1 MLWKS
6 SGAQHTIGF
15 WCLASLTIT
24 VTGRH
29 EETWSFTDRT
39 SWTTRRDVKNIWN
52 LCQSRFS
59 SEAVCSS
66 SQVEDWS
73 ANGGQLHQNSIRT
86 PSQLHQDLP
95 WTMLQC
101 SRELIGHRAELH
113 HHAASAP
120 LTRRSRWRF
129 NPEVNS
135 VTSDSVSAET
145 TMILHCFQI
154 KGAVSVFLL
163 QQCESCRELLTSHY
177 TFTAL
182 TQLCLSLYIKI
193 SIYLFIYCL
202 YSNNTALHTHLS
214 VHSGFCIR

>member
-29 EETWSFTDRT
+29 EETWSFTTRT

-66 SQVEDWS
+66 SQAEDRSAGGGPVCRVE
-73 ANGGQLHQNSIRT
+73 
-86 PSQLHQDLP
+86 
-95 WTMLQC
+95 LQ
-101 SRELIGHRAELH
+101 

-135 VTSDSVSAET
+135 VTTDPASAET
-145 TMILHCFQI
+145 TTILHCFQI

-182 TQLCLSLYIKI
+182 TQLCLSLYINI
-193 SIYLFIYCL
+193 YIYIYLYMACTLIIPR
-202 YSNNTALHTHLS
+202 S
-214 VHSGFCIR
+214 VACH

>member
-1 MLWKS
+1 MWTNVMKVFRS
-6 SGAQHTIGF
+6 STYDRFLMSGF
-15 WCLASLTIT
+15 TNDHS
-24 VTGRH
+24 H
-29 EETWSFTDRT
+29 RT
-39 SWTTRRDVKNIWN
+39 PWRDVKLYYQDIMDHKTRCKEHLESVSVQVFQWSC
-52 LCQSRFS
+52 LQQL
-59 SEAVCSS
+59 AGGGPVCR
-66 SQVEDWS
+66 WRI
-73 ANGGQLHQNSIRT
+73 A

-135 VTSDSVSAET
+135 VTTDPASAET
-145 TMILHCFQI
+145 TTILHCFQI

-182 TQLCLSLYIKI
+182 TQLCLSL
-193 SIYLFIYCL
+193 
-202 YSNNTALHTHLS
+202 
-214 VHSGFCIR
+214 